1 VLFPASRLVLM
12 DLYLFFSAD
21 TSDCHCHDNFSSF
34 IEQQWSECLLFLKG
48 YGCPDVSARISNGGR

>member
-1 VLFPASRLVLM
+1 VFFLASRLVLM

-21 TSDCHCHDNFSSF
+21 TSDCHCHDIFSSF
-34 IEQQWSECLLFLKG
+34 IEQQQSECLLFLKG